1 MNTPSIETPK
11 HPEWMDTARAFAL
24 LPLALVM
31 LVFLAFREYR

>member
-1 MNTPSIETPK
+1 MNTQAIEKSK

-24 LPLALVM
+24 LPLALVI